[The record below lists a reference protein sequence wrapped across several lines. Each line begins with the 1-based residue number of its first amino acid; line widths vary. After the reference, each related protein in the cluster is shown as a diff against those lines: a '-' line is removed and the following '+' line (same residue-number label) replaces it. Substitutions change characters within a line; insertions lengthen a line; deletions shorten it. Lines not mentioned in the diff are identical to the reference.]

1 MRIDSNTF
9 DNQMTGFKS
18 EVFDQKNNTNKEE
31 KVDLT
36 KKIQNKEENVA
47 LPGEKRLIEAIE
59 KANKG
64 MTGENTS
71 LKVSIHKKTNDIVIK
86 LIDRETKEVIKEIP
100 SEKIIDMVAEM
111 CERAGIFVDK
121 RG

>member
-1 MRIDSNTF
+1 MRIDSNIF
-9 DNQMTGFKS
+9 DNQITGFKS
-18 EVFDQKNNTNKEE
+18 EVFDQKNNTNREE

-64 MTGENTS
+64 MTGDHTS

-86 LIDRETKEVIKEIP
+86 LIDTETKEVIKEIP